1 MSIHDR
7 NLTTADSTARIAPG
21 VYFSLPEEQYH
32 TDPALGSGDIR
43 KLFTCPMYYWR
54 GSHMNP
60 LREAGEETPALLFG
74 RALHKLVLEGRE
86 AFVAA
91 YTAAP
96 EAADHPGCF
105 VTVDDLKKALK
116 DFGEKVTGNK
126 PDLIARLKARAPD
139 AVIFDDIVA
148 AHAEDAQRTGK
159 TVLKRAVL
167 EEVIIAAGF
176 IAQDKRVAPA
186 FQGGRPEISVFWE
199 RDGVPLKCRIDYL
212 RFGRS
217 ADRRLLALDTDLKS
231 FSNSRDLPPEIAVRN
246 AVAEYRL
253 DMQAAHNLDGAGQ
266 IGRMI
271 AEGKVYGGDGLN
283 PQWLE
288 ALATVRSE
296 DHFWHWA
303 FYQKDAPVTILR
315 SATPHLIARGRK
327 DVETA
332 LQSYRDNMA
341 AFGTSWHY
349 VDPMADTSLDI
360 ADMPAWMSH
369 AA

>member
-7 NLTTADSTARIAPG
+7 NLTSSDSTARIAPG
-21 VYFSLPEEQYH
+21 VYFSLPEDRYH
-32 TDPALGSGDIR
+32 ADPALGSGDIR

-54 GSHMNP
+54 TSHMNP
-60 LREAGEETPALLFG
+60 MREAGEETPALLFG

-91 YTAAP
+91 YTCAP

-105 VTVDDLKKALK
+105 ITVDDIKRALK
-116 DFGEKVTGNK
+116 DLGEKVTGNK
-126 PDLIARLKARAPD
+126 PELIARLKARAPD
-139 AVIFDDIVA
+139 AVILDDILA
-148 AHAEDAQRTGK
+148 AHAEQAQRAGQ
-159 TVLKRAVL
+159 TVLKRAVF
-167 EEVIIAAGF
+167 EEVVIAAGF
-176 IAQDKRVAPA
+176 IAADKRVAPA

-199 RDGVPLKCRIDYL
+199 QDGVPLKCRIDYL

-231 FSNSRDLPPEIAVRN
+231 FANQRDMPPEIAVRN

-253 DMQAAHNLDGAGQ
+253 DIQAAHNLAGAAQ
-266 IGRMI
+266 IGRLI
-271 AEGKVYGGDGLN
+271 AEGKVFGGEGIN

-288 ALATVRSE
+288 ALGTVQPE

-315 SATPHLIARGRK
+315 SATPHLIARGRR

-332 LQSYRDNMA
+332 LRAYRDNMA
-341 AFGTSWHY
+341 AFGTQWRY
-349 VDPMADTSLDI
+349 VDPMADMSLDVT
-360 ADMPAWMSH
+360 DMPAWMDR